1 MKTKTAEIITVC
13 ILTAVVIIGCGNKT
27 ETPQKKSFDNALTE
41 MVTPSKKEIMALL
54 SVKYGVD
61 EKVVE
66 KLIDEYKYEHRYI
79 GSLRQQLKDNVVM
92 KRNLNYKNTIISLSD
107 KYSLP
112 KEKVASM
119 FLDYKIYTE
128 YLSREDS

>member
-1 MKTKTAEIITVC
+1 MKEAKIITVC
-13 ILTAVVIIGCGNKT
+13 IVIAIIIFGCGNKT
-27 ETPQKKSFDNALTE
+27 ETAKKKSFDNVSTKRITPGNIEIIAL
-41 MVTPSKKEIMALL
+41 I
-54 SVKYGVD
+54 SVKYNVD

-66 KLIDEYKYEHRYI
+66 KLIYEYKHEHGYV

-92 KRNLNYKNTIISLSD
+92 KRNTNYKNTIISLSD

-112 KEKVASM
+112 KEKVAGI

-128 YLSREDS
+128 YISRDES